1 MLEKNK
7 QEVSDINNAV
17 VQQANGNINNYGL
30 GYNDVKAICHDVIRQ
45 ELTILTKEA
54 IDAFHQEISAFVNQF
69 VSRLEKLENPQ
80 VMEKLKSPKLQ
91 LVLHDT
97 IKEYAKTDDVNT
109 KEALV
114 DLFIERLKI
123 RENTTEQN
131 LIDESIKIIPKLSL
145 PQAYFLGALTLRRM
159 RSNGFS
165 LYMENIFIKYGMI
178 YEYLDDISNL
188 DIHYLKLQNCCSD
201 MSGTM
206 SFLPLSDILKR
217 NCDLLFRH
225 TISEN
230 DLKNYFHD
238 YPDTQPELIHKI
250 LFRIKETN
258 ELRLLYSS
266 KEFLY
271 SRINEENLKYSQPEL
286 ECLLN
291 KFLPFSDN
299 EFREYLISLH
309 PNWHK
314 ALNCLNKKEV
324 THIDVTP
331 IGLYIGKKLIEKV
344 TKLFI
349 LPLEAF
355 YKTQL

>member
-7 QEVSDINNAV
+7 QEVSNINDSV
-17 VQQANGNINNYGL
+17 VQQAYGNINNYGL
-30 GYNDVKAICHDVIRQ
+30 GYNDVKKICIDVVKQ
-45 ELTILTKEA
+45 ELAILTKEA
-54 IDAFHQEISAFVNQF
+54 LDSFRQEIYAFLNKF
-69 VSRLEKLENPQ
+69 VDRWLKLENPQ
-80 VMEKLKSPKLQ
+80 VIEKLKSPKLQ
-91 LVLHDT
+91 FTLHDT
-97 IKEYAKTDDVNT
+97 INEYAKTDDVNT

-123 RENTTEQN
+123 DENTTEQY
-131 LIDESIKIIPKLSL
+131 LIDESIKILPKLSL
-145 PQAYFLGALTLRRM
+145 PQVYFLGALTLRRM
-159 RSNGFS
+159 RSDGVSF
-165 LYMENIFIKYGMI
+165 YMENQLKQYGMI

-206 SFLPLSDILKR
+206 SYLPLSDILKR
-217 NCDLLFRH
+217 NFDLLFRH

-230 DLKNYFHD
+230 DLEKFFHD
-238 YPDTQPELIHKI
+238 YPNTQPELIHKI
-250 LFRIKETN
+250 IIRIKETN
-258 ELRLLYSS
+258 ELRLVYSS

-271 SRINEENLKYSQPEL
+271 NRINEENIEYSQPEL

-309 PNWHK
+309 PNWQK
-314 ALNCLNKKEV
+314 ALINLNKKEV

-331 IGLYIGKKLIEKV
+331 IGIYIGRKIIEKV

-349 LPLEAF
+349 IPLEAF